1 MEKVMLKAGRRRLVL
16 GLLLASSGLLLAR
29 PGLAQDAA
37 PTGKKILTISGK
49 IGSGAANAKVAFDLA
64 RLESL
69 PQHSFTTQT
78 PWQDKPVQFSGPLL
92 RDVLAA
98 VKAQGSQL
106 KAIAL
111 NDYKVS
117 IPVSDSQRFDV
128 VLALRING
136 ELIPVRNKGPLFVVY
151 PYDSHEELRS
161 TLYYSRSI
169 WQLKAIEVE

>member
-1 MEKVMLKAGRRRLVL
+1 MRKAGRRRLVL
-16 GLLLASSGLLLAR
+16 GLLLASSGLLLTR
-29 PGLAQDAA
+29 RGLARTAA
-37 PTGKKILTISGK
+37 PTGKTILTISGK
-49 IGSGAANAKVAFDLA
+49 IGSEATNAKVVFDLA

-78 PWQDKPVQFSGPLL
+78 PWQDKPVRFSGPLL
-92 RDVLAA
+92 RDVLAS

-136 ELIPVRNKGPLFVVY
+136 ELIPVRHKGPLFVVY
-151 PYDSHEELRS
+151 PYDSDEELRN

-169 WQLKAIEVE
+169 WQLRAIEVE

>member
-1 MEKVMLKAGRRRLVL
+1 MRKAGRRRLVL
-16 GLLLASSGLLLAR
+16 GLLLTGSALLLAR

-49 IGSGAANAKVAFDLA
+49 IGAGQAGAKVAFDLS

-69 PQHSFTTQT
+69 PQRSFTTQT

-92 RDVLAA
+92 RDVLAS
-98 VKAQGSQL
+98 VKTQGSQL

-117 IPVSDSQRFDV
+117 IPVSDSLRFDV

-136 ELIPVRNKGPLFVVY
+136 ELIPVRHKGPLFVVY
-151 PYDSHEELRS
+151 PYDSDEELRN

>member
-1 MEKVMLKAGRRRLVL
+1 MRKAGRRRLVL
-16 GLLLASSGLLLAR
+16 GLLLTGSALLLAR
-29 PGLAQDAA
+29 PGLAQDAG

-49 IGSGAANAKVAFDLA
+49 IGAGQAGAKVAFDLS

-69 PQHSFTTQT
+69 PQRSFTTQT

-92 RDVLAA
+92 RDVLAS

-117 IPVSDSQRFDV
+117 IPVSDSLRFDV

-136 ELIPVRNKGPLFVVY
+136 ELIPVRHKGPLFVVY
-151 PYDSHEELRS
+151 PYDSDEELRN

>member
-1 MEKVMLKAGRRRLVL
+1 MHESGRRQLVL
-16 GLLLASSGLLLAR
+16 GLLLASSALLLAR
-29 PGLAQDAA
+29 PGLAQNAA

-49 IGSGAANAKVAFDLA
+49 IGSGAAGAKVTFDLA
-64 RLESL
+64 LLESL

-117 IPVSDSQRFDV
+117 IPVSDTQRFDML
-128 VLALRING
+128 LALRVNG
-136 ELIPVRNKGPLFVVY
+136 ERIPVRSKGPLFVVY
-151 PYDSHEELRS
+151 PYDSDEELRS

>member
-1 MEKVMLKAGRRRLVL
+1 MGKTMYQAGWRRLML
-16 GLLLASSGLLLAR
+16 GLLLAGSSLLLTR
-29 PGLAQDAA
+29 PGLAQNAE
-37 PTGKKILTISGK
+37 PKGKKLLTISGR
-49 IGSGAANAKVAFDLA
+49 IGAGQPGAKVAFDLA

-78 PWQDKPVQFSGPLL
+78 PWQDKPAQFTGPLL
-92 RDVLAA
+92 RDVLAS

-136 ELIPVRNKGPLFVVY
+136 ELIPVRHKGPLFVVY
-151 PYDSHEELRS
+151 PYDSDKELRS

>member
-1 MEKVMLKAGRRRLVL
+1 MRKAGRRRLVL
-16 GLLLASSGLLLAR
+16 GLWLASSALLLTR

-37 PTGKKILTISGK
+37 STGKTILTISGK
-49 IGSGAANAKVAFDLA
+49 IGGGAAGTKVAFDLA

-69 PQHSFTTQT
+69 PQRSFTTQT
-78 PWQDKPVQFSGPLL
+78 PWQDKPVQFTGPLL
-92 RDVLAA
+92 RDVLAS

-117 IPVSDSQRFDV
+117 IPVSDSLRFDV

-136 ELIPVRNKGPLFVVY
+136 ELIPVRHKGPLFVVY
-151 PYDSHEELRS
+151 PYDSDEELRN

-169 WQLKAIEVE
+169 WQLKAIEIE

>member
-1 MEKVMLKAGRRRLVL
+1 MRKVGRRRLVL
-16 GLLLASSGLLLAR
+16 GLWLASSALLLAR

-37 PTGKKILTISGK
+37 PTGKTILTISGK
-49 IGSGAANAKVAFDLA
+49 IGAGAAGTKVAFDLA

-69 PQHSFTTQT
+69 PQRSFTTQT
-78 PWQDKPVQFSGPLL
+78 PWQDKPVQFTGPLL
-92 RDVLAA
+92 RDVLAS

-117 IPVSDSQRFDV
+117 IPVSDSLRFDV

-136 ELIPVRNKGPLFVVY
+136 ELIPVRHKGPLFVVY
-151 PYDSHEELRS
+151 PYDSDEELRN

-169 WQLKAIEVE
+169 WQLKAIEIE

>member
-1 MEKVMLKAGRRRLVL
+1 MMRKAGRRRLVL
-16 GLLLASSGLLLAR
+16 GLLLTGSALLLAR

-49 IGSGAANAKVAFDLA
+49 IGAGQAGAKVAFDLS

-69 PQHSFTTQT
+69 PQRSFTTQT

-92 RDVLAA
+92 RDVLAS

-117 IPVSDSQRFDV
+117 IPVSDSLRFDV

-136 ELIPVRNKGPLFVVY
+136 ELIPVRHKGPLFVVY
-151 PYDSHEELRS
+151 PYDSDEELRN

>member
-1 MEKVMLKAGRRRLVL
+1 MRKAGRRRLVL
-16 GLLLASSGLLLAR
+16 GLLLTGSALLLAR

-49 IGSGAANAKVAFDLA
+49 IGAGQAGAKVAFDLT

-69 PQHSFTTQT
+69 PQRSFTTHT

-92 RDVLAA
+92 RDVLDS
-98 VKAQGSQL
+98 VKARGSQL

-117 IPVSDSQRFDV
+117 IPVSDSLRFDV

-136 ELIPVRNKGPLFVVY
+136 ELIPVRHKGPLFVVY
-151 PYDSHEELRS
+151 PYDSDEELRN

>member
-1 MEKVMLKAGRRRLVL
+1 MRKAGRRRLVL
-16 GLLLASSGLLLAR
+16 GLLLTGSALLLTR

-49 IGSGAANAKVAFDLA
+49 IGSGAAGAKVTFDLA

-117 IPVSDSQRFDV
+117 IPVSDSLRFDV

-136 ELIPVRNKGPLFVVY
+136 ELIPVRHKGPLFVVY

>member
-1 MEKVMLKAGRRRLVL
+1 MRKAGQRRRVL
-16 GLLLASSGLLLAR
+16 GLLLVSSGLLLAR

-37 PTGKKILTISGK
+37 SKGKQLLTISGK
-49 IGSGAANAKVAFDLA
+49 LGSAAAGTKITFDLA
-64 RLESL
+64 RLEEL
-69 PQHSFTTQT
+69 PQRSFTTQT
-78 PWQDKPVQFSGPLL
+78 PWQDKPVQFTGPLL
-92 RDVLAA
+92 RDVLAS

-106 KAIAL
+106 RAIAL

-117 IPVSDSQRFDV
+117 IPVSDSLRFDV